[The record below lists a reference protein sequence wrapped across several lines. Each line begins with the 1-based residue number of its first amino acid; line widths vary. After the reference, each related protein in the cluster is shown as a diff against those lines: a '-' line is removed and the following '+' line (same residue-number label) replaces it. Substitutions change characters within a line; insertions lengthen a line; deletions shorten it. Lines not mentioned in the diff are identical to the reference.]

1 MLIKWWLL
9 AIPQYLVLAILGG
22 GLALGS
28 GTGWAAAG
36 VPFGGLIGLLVVIA
50 AVGLLFTGRYPR
62 GVFDFVMGLDRWIY
76 RVLPYVA
83 LMRDEYPPFRLD
95 QGPQEPAPPEPPP
108 PTPTDSG
115 AATPPP
121 DRVPV

>member
-1 MLIKWWLL
+1 M
-9 AIPQYLVLAILGG
+9 LAILGG

-28 GTGWAAAG
+28 GAGWAAAG
-36 VPFGGLIGLLVVIA
+36 APFGGLIGLLVLIG
-50 AVGLLFTGRYPR
+50 AVALLFTGRYPR

-76 RVLPYVA
+76 RVVPYVA

-95 QGPQEPAPPEPPP
+95 QGPEEAEPPEQPP
-108 PTPTDSG
+108 PTPADSG

-121 DRVPV
+121 DRVTV